1 MAQSTIQNPWSEN
14 TFATYLKW
22 IEVVSKVAASENK
35 LASGESVAAAA
46 NKQRLESAVKADMSP
61 IAKKYPETELHAMA

>member
-1 MAQSTIQNPWSEN
+1 M
-14 TFATYLKW
+14 KW

-61 IAKKYPETELHAMA
+61 IAKKYHETELHAMA